1 MQQHRGEQIS
11 YDTEVVCTTCGERL
25 YLTASGVVT
34 VLDALKRTGVVGLQC
49 VCGQVQLIGPDFK
62 LLRRTT
68 RSTHD
73 APPC

>member
-1 MQQHRGEQIS
+1 
-11 YDTEVVCTTCGERL
+11 L
-25 YLTASGVVT
+25 YLTASEVVT

-62 LLRRTT
+62 PLRRTA